1 MRLNLNNKMKLS
13 KLYTNNKKFKN
24 IKFNPGFNVIY
35 ADVKSKEDSKNSH
48 NLGKTFLIDVIDF
61 LLLKGANKN
70 HKLFK
75 PENKK
80 LFNDYIFYLEI
91 LLNNKK
97 YLTIRRS
104 TKNNTKISFKL
115 NENTTEDFIPPQNW
129 DIEDLTFDKAKKKL
143 SEYLNFDFFYD
154 KPYDY
159 RKAINYILRKQGDYQ
174 DIYRLAK
181 FKSGKDIGW
190 KPFMFDLLGFNG
202 KLLEEKYKIDDKIK
216 EIEKFITEEEK
227 DFNIQKEQKDE
238 LVGQIQIKEI
248 EKEKLGKEID
258 KFNFYYQDKEN
269 INKLVDKIER
279 EISELNTQ
287 AYNIEF
293 EINKT
298 KQSIK
303 NKFAF
308 DLTKIQKVFK
318 ETEIYFPDQLVKE
331 YEDLLEFNNKITTER
346 NKYLKETLSVK
357 INELSKVNGRLKDL
371 NNQKIDL
378 LSYIQDTDVFRK
390 FKQYQKKVIEAESEI
405 ISLKAKIDAI
415 DVIGNKEKQIKTYEN
430 KLDEIIEKIKNEVSS
445 THKNEIYKKIRTAFA
460 EYYKT
465 ILDEIAVLSLRLNN
479 KNNIEF
485 NEPKVQSKQND
496 KLTTQQGDGYT
507 YGKLFCVCF
516 DLALLSTYN
525 NQSFFRF
532 VYHDDVFAN
541 QENRRKL
548 KLLELTKR
556 LCKEYDLQ
564 YIFTIIKDDM
574 PLDQNSNRI
583 IFENK
588 DVILELHDQDESG
601 TLFGFEF

>member
-1 MRLNLNNKMKLS
+1 MRLNLSNKMKLS
-13 KLYTNNKKFKN
+13 KLYTNNSNFKS
-24 IKFNPGFNVIY
+24 IKFNVGFNVIY

-61 LLLKGANKN
+61 LLLKGASKK

-75 PENKK
+75 PENKN
-80 LFNDYIFYLEI
+80 LFNNYIFYLEI

-97 YLTIRRS
+97 YLTIKRS
-104 TKNNTKISFKL
+104 TKNNSKISFKL

-129 DIEDLTFDKAKKKL
+129 DIEDLTFDKAKKQL
-143 SEYLNFDFFYD
+143 SEYLNFDFFSD

-159 RKAINYILRKQGDYQ
+159 RKAINYSLRKQGDYQ
-174 DIYRLAK
+174 DIYRLTK
-181 FKSGKDIGW
+181 FKGKDIDW
-190 KPFMFDLLGFNG
+190 KPFMFDLLGFKG
-202 KLLEEKYKIDDKIK
+202 GLIEKKYKIDEKIK
-216 EIEKFITEEEK
+216 EIEKFITEDEK
-227 DFNIQKEQKDE
+227 DFDIQKEQKDE

-248 EKEKLGKEID
+248 EKEKLSKEID

-269 INKLVDKIER
+269 INKLVDNIEH

-287 AYNIEF
+287 AYNFEF

-318 ETEIYFPDQLVKE
+318 ETEIYFPDQLIKE
-331 YEDLLEFNNKITTER
+331 YKDLLDFNNKITTER
-346 NKYLKETLSVK
+346 NKYLKETLSIK
-357 INELSKVNGRLKDL
+357 IDKLSKVNSKLKEL

-405 ISLKAKIDAI
+405 MSIRAKIDAI
-415 DVIGNKEKQIKTYEN
+415 DIIGNKEKQIKIYEN

-445 THKNEIYKKIRTAFA
+445 THKNEIYKNIRTAFA

-541 QENRRKL
+541 QDNRIKL
-548 KLLELTKR
+548 KLLELTKG
-556 LCKEYDLQ
+556 LCNDYDLQ
-564 YIFTIIKDDM
+564 YIFTIIKDDV
-574 PLDQNSNRI
+574 PYDSASKRI
-583 IFENK
+583 EFKKKEI
-588 DVILELHDQDESG
+588 VLELHDKDETG
-601 TLFGFEF
+601 TLFGMKF

>member
-1 MRLNLNNKMKLS
+1 MLLNLSNKMKLS
-13 KLYTNNKKFKN
+13 KLYTNNSNFKN
-24 IKFNPGFNVIY
+24 IKFNQGFNVIY
-35 ADVKSKEDSKNSH
+35 ADVKSKDKNKNSH
-48 NLGKTFLIDVIDF
+48 SLGKTYLIDVIDF
-61 LLLKGANKN
+61 LLLKKGTKQ
-70 HKLFK
+70 KLLK
-75 PENKK
+75 TESKK

-91 LLNNKK
+91 LLNNQK

-104 TKNNTKISFKL
+104 IKSNSKISFKL
-115 NENTTEDFIPPQNW
+115 NENTTKDFIPPQNW
-129 DIEDLTFDKAKKKL
+129 DIEDFTFDKAKKQL
-143 SEYLNFDFFYD
+143 SEYLDFDFFRN

-159 RKAINYILRKQGDYQ
+159 RKAINYSLRKQGDYQ
-174 DIYRLAK
+174 DIYRLTK
-181 FKSGKDIGW
+181 FKGKDIDW

-202 KLLEEKYKIDDKIK
+202 KLLEEKYKIDEKIK

-227 DFNIQKEQKDE
+227 DFDIRKEQKDE

-248 EKEKLGKEID
+248 EKEKLSKEID
-258 KFNFYYQDKEN
+258 RFNFYYQDKEN
-269 INKLVDKIER
+269 INKLVDNIER

-287 AYNIEF
+287 AYNVEF

-298 KQSIK
+298 KLSIK

-308 DLTKIQKVFK
+308 DLNKIQKVFK
-318 ETEIYFPDQLVKE
+318 ETEIYFSDQLIKE
-331 YEDLLEFNNKITTER
+331 YKELLDFNNKITTER

-357 INELSKVNGRLKDL
+357 IDELDKVNDRLKNL

-415 DVIGNKEKQIKTYEN
+415 DVIGNKLKQIKTYEN
-430 KLDEIIEKIKNEVSS
+430 KLDEIIEKIDDEVSS
-445 THKNEIYKKIRTAFA
+445 THKNEIYKTIRTAFA

-465 ILDEIAVLSLRLNN
+465 ILNEIAVLSLRLNN
-479 KNNIEF
+479 QSNVEF
-485 NEPKVQSKQND
+485 NEPKVQNKQND

-516 DLALLSTYN
+516 DLALLTTYN
-525 NQSFFRF
+525 TQSFFRF

-541 QENRRKL
+541 QDNRLKL

-556 LCKEYDLQ
+556 LCKDYDLQ
-564 YIFTIIKDDM
+564 YIFTIIKDDV
-574 PLDQNSNRI
+574 PYDNNSKRI
-583 IFENK
+583 EFTREEI
-588 DVILELHDQDESG
+588 VLELHDKDETG
-601 TLFGFEF
+601 TLFGIKF